1 MTTCLHHFDGQRY
14 ALDAYVVMPNHVHV
28 LVAPGY
34 EQGGTGGLPVDSS
47 SRSLSAILHTWKS
60 FTSKA
65 INRKRGS
72 KGVFWMDESFDHAVR
87 SEKQRQHFRTY
98 IREMPAKAFLK
109 GEQRVM
115 LREAAASEPRKS
127 RVEKSSSSRAK
138 TPESL
143 AALDSLAQ
151 VRFAALKA
159 WRAEVAREH
168 ALPAYV
174 IFHDAT
180 LLAMAQAAP
189 QSMDELSGISGLGAK
204 KLEAYGQEVLRLLR
218 DDARQELQAA

>member
-1 MTTCLHHFDGQRY
+1 
-14 ALDAYVVMPNHVHV
+14 
-28 LVAPGY
+28 
-34 EQGGTGGLPVDSS
+34 
-47 SRSLSAILHTWKS
+47 
-60 FTSKA
+60 
-65 INRKRGS
+65 
-72 KGVFWMDESFDHAVR
+72 
-87 SEKQRQHFRTY
+87 
-98 IREMPAKAFLK
+98 
-109 GEQRVM
+109 M